1 MVHIGTVHY
10 RDERWIDVQ
19 LRYLERHTHE
29 PYRVYASL
37 DGIDPHFLSRFHY
50 ACDHTGLSSREDAG
64 SRIEQKLDQLTAEIV
79 SQGKPNDLL
88 VIMHGDTLP
97 ITDWVGPLRR
107 MLAEGSLAAIRR
119 EEIGEPIPHWS
130 FIATTVGFWSELGT
144 DWSRGP
150 AWSWNGEMISDT
162 GARLWEVLETR
173 GVRWRELR
181 RSNKRNLHALFF
193 GVYGDLIYHHGAGFR
208 PQMSRYDSA
217 SYLPLPI
224 PLRNIAGVRKRIA
237 NTYVS
242 RRMFRRIRKDE
253 RFYRLLT
260 GDPA

>member
-1 MVHIGTVHY
+1 
-10 RDERWIDVQ
+10 
-19 LRYLERHTHE
+19 
-29 PYRVYASL
+29 
-37 DGIDPHFLSRFHY
+37 
-50 ACDHTGLSSREDAG
+50 
-64 SRIEQKLDQLTAEIV
+64 
-79 SQGKPNDLL
+79 
-88 VIMHGDTLP
+88 
-97 ITDWVGPLRR
+97 
-107 MLAEGSLAAIRR
+107 
-119 EEIGEPIPHWS
+119 
-130 FIATTVGFWSELGT
+130 
-144 DWSRGP
+144 
-150 AWSWNGEMISDT
+150 MISDT